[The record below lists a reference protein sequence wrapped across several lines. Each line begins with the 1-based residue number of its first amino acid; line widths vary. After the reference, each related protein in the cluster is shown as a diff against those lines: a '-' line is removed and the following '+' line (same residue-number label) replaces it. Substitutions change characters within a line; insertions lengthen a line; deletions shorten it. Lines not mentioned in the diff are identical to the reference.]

1 MGAEVAG
8 DANQIEKGKFGRWR
22 EFCNWIDVTGETLY
36 IRTQFRMAIVA
47 ENFHRIRASSLF
59 FRIATR
65 REYISSR
72 TADVCNDIDIK
83 SIKVGRRNLL
93 KSLTKT
99 RREMLL

>member
-1 MGAEVAG
+1 MRIRLRRE
-8 DANQIEKGKFGRWR
+8 KFGRWR
-22 EFCNWIDVTGETLY
+22 EFCNWIDVTGKLCTFG
-36 IRTQFRMAIVA
+36 R
-47 ENFHRIRASSLF
+47 NFEWQSSRKIFIESERPLSPLF

-65 REYISSR
+65 REYISSG